1 MIECNTW
8 VRQHT
13 TLLVLHA
20 RTSLSLGAAAGA
32 LTLAPTLL
40 LCDWAG
46 HIYGLAQHSRSPITL
61 RRHRSCPQVLDGTAA
76 WLGVAPIRLVITRQR
91 QPIRKQMARDMQGST
106 TRTAL
111 AICSDTPVV
120 LWLGDG
126 LTTSRGRD
134 G

>member
-1 MIECNTW
+1 M
-8 VRQHT
+8 
-13 TLLVLHA
+13 
-20 RTSLSLGAAAGA
+20 
-32 LTLAPTLL
+32 
-40 LCDWAG
+40 
-46 HIYGLAQHSRSPITL
+46 
-61 RRHRSCPQVLDGTAA
+61 LDGTAA

-111 AICSDTPVV
+111 AICSDAPVV